1 MASRPWDTLPAE
13 TLVSIAAHLEG
24 VHLPDLSSFALTS
37 KSCYAAAAC
46 HLFRDVHI
54 RIKHPRKLHRD
65 VAKWLAVLRH
75 ANAARHVR
83 RLVMTFEDK
92 TLHHSDLYSPDRL
105 KLTPESADSLSYA
118 KRMLPENRRLRDAFV
133 NPEAWAPMVQ
143 LLKVLAGLT
152 DMVIEHESSFSPY
165 LLEALGT
172 QHTKCLL
179 ELRCFDLHCTEG
191 TSFNPYDVALLLSP
205 QLHGISIKEYFQSFT
220 GHTNES
226 VVSRLVKGLSPSL
239 KKVELEP
246 VFGARYHRR
255 CNPEFESQL
264 QTLISQA
271 TSDNLKYWRNAAK
284 ATVAPKIGSVP
295 FLSLQR
301 TSPERIRAWVETTDF
316 ALLRHL
322 RLNTGSRELRWLAKH
337 AEFRQLDSLELHN
350 RGYIGA
356 PSDEENFDEI
366 ENAAVDFLAGMPAL
380 TSLSLEGQLTS
391 PMLRTAVSRF
401 GGTLRKLMLRP
412 TANGLLPEEDIK
424 LGPEHIDLLPLA
436 SPLLEDLTITVAVPT
451 FLSQST
457 ELAGICESLARVPH
471 LRSLHLTLRS
481 TTEEDPL
488 MVSKR
493 RRPRIDRDGKFQSPD
508 ILREELTDEVVKWA
522 WEAIC
527 ERGSRL
533 ELLRMDTLYRWSGAR
548 KSEKV
553 HQVRRIGA
561 MGEGVVAETLYR
573 RNRVLR
579 WRE

>member
-246 VFGARYHRR
+246 
-255 CNPEFESQL
+255 
-264 QTLISQA
+264 
-271 TSDNLKYWRNAAK
+271 
-284 ATVAPKIGSVP
+284 
-295 FLSLQR
+295 
-301 TSPERIRAWVETTDF
+301 
-316 ALLRHL
+316 
-322 RLNTGSRELRWLAKH
+322 
-337 AEFRQLDSLELHN
+337 
-350 RGYIGA
+350 
-356 PSDEENFDEI
+356 
-366 ENAAVDFLAGMPAL
+366 
-380 TSLSLEGQLTS
+380 
-391 PMLRTAVSRF
+391 
-401 GGTLRKLMLRP
+401 
-412 TANGLLPEEDIK
+412 
-424 LGPEHIDLLPLA
+424 
-436 SPLLEDLTITVAVPT
+436 
-451 FLSQST
+451 
-457 ELAGICESLARVPH
+457 
-471 LRSLHLTLRS
+471 
-481 TTEEDPL
+481 
-488 MVSKR
+488 
-493 RRPRIDRDGKFQSPD
+493 
-508 ILREELTDEVVKWA
+508 
-522 WEAIC
+522 
-527 ERGSRL
+527 
-533 ELLRMDTLYRWSGAR
+533 
-548 KSEKV
+548 
-553 HQVRRIGA
+553 
-561 MGEGVVAETLYR
+561 
-573 RNRVLR
+573 
-579 WRE
+579 